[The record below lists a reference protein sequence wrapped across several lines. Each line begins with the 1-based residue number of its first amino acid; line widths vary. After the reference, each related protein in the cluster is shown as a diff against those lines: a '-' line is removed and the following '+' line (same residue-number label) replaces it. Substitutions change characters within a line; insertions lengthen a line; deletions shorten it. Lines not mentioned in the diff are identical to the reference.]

1 MHVHHNEY
9 GLNPWDIENDKLI
22 TYCEHCHRFV
32 EITKNFKNYT
42 KIIKIIKRK
51 SNNGIILYCFI
62 IDELND
68 KWVII
73 NSLNP
78 EIYDDIKFII
88 NTNNKNLPNG
98 FILGKA
104 KLVDVKKYN
113 SKEEFEKD
121 KDKHLASE
129 EFGNFGFILSDIQRI
144 SLIPAKGSLNF
155 WNFEIKL

>member
-1 MHVHHNEY
+1 MIYAEKLKDPRWQKKRLEILSRDEFTCQLCNDKDSTLHVHHNEY

-78 EIYDDIKFII
+78 EIYDDIKFIDLLDGKLI
-88 NTNNKNLPNG
+88 NDLNNLFNN
-98 FILGKA
+98 
-104 KLVDVKKYN
+104 N
-113 SKEEFEKD
+113 
-121 KDKHLASE
+121 
-129 EFGNFGFILSDIQRI
+129 
-144 SLIPAKGSLNF
+144 
-155 WNFEIKL
+155 